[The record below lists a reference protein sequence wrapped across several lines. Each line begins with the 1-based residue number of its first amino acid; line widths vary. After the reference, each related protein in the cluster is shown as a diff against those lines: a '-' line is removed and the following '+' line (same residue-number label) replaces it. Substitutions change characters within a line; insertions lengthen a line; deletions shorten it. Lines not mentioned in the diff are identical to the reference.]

1 MANIAGQKRQFV
13 SQADARYKDIWDANQ
28 LSAFIQCPPGV
39 GSLLRG
45 SFIKRQNFYKFTKLV
60 E

>member
-1 MANIAGQKRQFV
+1 MINIAGQKRQFV
-13 SQADARYKDIWDANQ
+13 RQTNACDENIRHAYQ
-28 LSAFIQCPPGV
+28 LPGLAQSSPGV
-39 GSLLRG
+39 GGLLRG